1 MNSSFKTGFIKAA
14 ANRGIATEDAE
25 TLFNNTLH
33 KTAGLFSSLPTE
45 LTGAAGSLAGGHS
58 ALGSAYNSIKG
69 VIGNAVN
76 GMRNQFQL
84 NSPHRLSTVFGRLP
98 GNNQPL
104 PAYSEIVRGGI
115 FSQPKPISLSDK
127 LRDFLSGKTTMPNR
141 IPTNIPKTPQQ
152 PWGVMY

>member
-115 FSQPKPISLSDK
+115 FSQPTHTSISDK
-127 LRDFLSGKTTMPNR
+127 LMDLLSGKTTMPSQLPNAA
-141 IPTNIPKTPQQ
+141 PKTPQQ
-152 PWGVMY
+152 HWGVMY